1 MGAGRAG
8 ITGAQAGSGRKKQ
21 DVGKRSK
28 GRALL
33 LQAMYAA
40 RQSGR
45 TLTDC
50 LEHQIENQKPDA
62 EAAAFVRA
70 LGAHVVN
77 HGEAL
82 EASLGPLLVNWDLAR
97 VGLLERLILTLG
109 LVELRHCP
117 QVPPRVVMNEACEL
131 ARTFCDDDAVKFVN
145 GVLDRARAKLEA
157 ADEQAA
163 APRPDGGRDA

>member
-1 MGAGRAG
+1 M
-8 ITGAQAGSGRKKQ
+8 
-21 DVGKRSK
+21 GKRSK

-50 LEHQIENQKPDA
+50 LEHQIERQRPDP

-70 LGAHVVN
+70 LGRHVIN

-109 LVELRHCP
+109 LVELRHAP
-117 QVPPRVVMNEACEL
+117 EVPPRVVLNEACEL

-145 GVLDRARAKLEA
+145 GVLDRARANLEA
-157 ADEQAA
+157 ADKTT
-163 APRPDGGRDA
+163 APGGDDGGRDA